1 MASYD
6 LEFARERLADL
17 FQEARDG
24 KQVIIV
30 RGDGRSCELT
40 PLAEVWSDEPAAARL
55 PIPDDEPETSLGD
68 LVPA

>member
-30 RGDGRSCELT
+30 RDDGRSSELT
-40 PLAEVWSDEPAAARL
+40 PLAEVWSDEPVAAKV
-55 PIPDDEPETSLGD
+55 PIPEEPDAPLGD